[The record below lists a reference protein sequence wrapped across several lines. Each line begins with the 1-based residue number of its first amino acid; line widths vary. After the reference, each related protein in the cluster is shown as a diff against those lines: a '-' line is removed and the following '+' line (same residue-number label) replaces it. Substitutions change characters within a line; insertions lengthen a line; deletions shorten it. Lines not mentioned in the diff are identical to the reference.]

1 MRAWSSDCGPTR
13 SGSAFEAFA
22 SLGYEPRV
30 PVTAEG
36 FGDPEQRAR
45 WIAEKG
51 MRVLNFHSDRHKE
64 TPVDVFVTEP
74 FDFEEE
80 YRLALVEQVAPGVP
94 VRVLRL
100 AALMELKR
108 QAGRPHDLIDIAEL
122 KLLHGESEDG

>member
-1 MRAWSSDCGPTR
+1 M
-13 SGSAFEAFA
+13 
-22 SLGYEPRV
+22 
-30 PVTAEG
+30 
-36 FGDPEQRAR
+36 
-45 WIAEKG
+45 
-51 MRVLNFHSDRHKE
+51 
-64 TPVDVFVTEP
+64 DVFVTEP